1 MATKQ
6 IDARLRKLEAKAKAK
21 ASAPQAEQMTL
32 PEAVDWMLDGM
43 RGGGLVFD
51 AGAWCARFID
61 CAPLA
66 TWLNAMRAEQ
76 PDESVIVPL
85 WPREF
90 DEAIGAMD
98 AGRFRLLRNASPYD
112 FGPIKDARTGTP
124 ILDSSTYQDNE
135 AGALA
140 RAVHAACYHVHCQG
154 GAAMPSTLDDF
165 AAWLRTWQPHALPA
179 ELELYES
186 DR

>member
-21 ASAPQAEQMTL
+21 ASAPQAEQMT
-32 PEAVDWMLDGM
+32 PAEAVDWMLDGM

-98 AGRFRLLRNASPYD
+98 AGRFKLHETNYLQYHWLNL
-112 FGPIKDARTGTP
+112 DARTGTP

-135 AGALA
+135 AGDLA
-140 RAVHAACYHVHCQG
+140 HAVHSACYHVHCQG

-179 ELELYES
+179 ELELHES